1 MALII
6 ITACK
11 EERNETDLFRRGVD
25 HHSGRIILG
34 SAAKKGCEELKG
46 EIAAKLDSKGVKN
59 YSLEIVA
66 SDSVKD
72 EKVVGTCEA
81 GSKSI
86 VYKRN

>member
-1 MALII
+1 MRQIFFAVAL
-6 ITACK
+6 TVTLAG
-11 EERNETDLFRRGVD
+11 L
-25 HHSGRIILG
+25 SL
-34 SAAKKGCEELKG
+34 AAPQKKACEELKS
-46 EIAAKLDSKGVKN
+46 EIAARLDTKGVKN

>member
-1 MALII
+1 MRQIFFAVALT
-6 ITACK
+6 ITLAG
-11 EERNETDLFRRGVD
+11 L
-25 HHSGRIILG
+25 SP
-34 SAAKKGCEELKG
+34 AAPQKKACEELKS
-46 EIAAKLDSKGVKN
+46 EIAARLDTKGVKN

>member
-1 MALII
+1 MRQIFFAIALT
-6 ITACK
+6 ITLAG
-11 EERNETDLFRRGVD
+11 L
-25 HHSGRIILG
+25 SL
-34 SAAKKGCEELKG
+34 AAPQKKGCEELKG
-46 EIAAKLDSKGVKN
+46 EIAARLDTKGVKN

>member
-1 MALII
+1 MRQIFFAVTLTIAL
-6 ITACK
+6 AG
-11 EERNETDLFRRGVD
+11 LF
-25 HHSGRIILG
+25 
-34 SAAKKGCEELKG
+34 SAAPQKKACEELKG

-72 EKVVGTCEA
+72 VKVVGTCEA

>member
-1 MALII
+1 MRQIFFAVALT
-6 ITACK
+6 ITLAG
-11 EERNETDLFRRGVD
+11 L
-25 HHSGRIILG
+25 SL
-34 SAAKKGCEELKG
+34 AAPQKKACEELKS
-46 EIAAKLDSKGVKN
+46 EIAARLDTKGVKN

>member
-1 MALII
+1 MRQIFFAVALII
-6 ITACK
+6 TLAG
-11 EERNETDLFRRGVD
+11 L
-25 HHSGRIILG
+25 SL
-34 SAAKKGCEELKG
+34 AAPQKKACEELKS
-46 EIAAKLDSKGVKN
+46 EIATRLDTKGVKN